1 MLSLSVQTY
10 LVAAKAA
17 TASNSSWVAPTI
29 AVSLLALVVSLGT
42 FFAAGRRARLE
53 RQRQVFANAFEAVM
67 EYREYPFIVRRRNAD
82 EAAKERQR
90 ISGELSKVQARVNAF
105 KARLLVEDP
114 LVGRKYKEL
123 VVKTREVAGGMI
135 REAWNEPAVTAD
147 DEIHAPVRYD
157 FSAIDNADNEYL
169 RAVAN
174 HLDWLPTSIAR
185 WRRERRMDKNA

>member
-10 LVAAKAA
+10 LFAAKTA

-29 AVSLLALVVSLGT
+29 VVSLLALAVSLGT
-42 FFAAGRRARLE
+42 FFAAGRRGRLD
-53 RQRQVFANAFEAVM
+53 RQRQVFADAFEAVI
-67 EYREYPFIVRRRNAD
+67 EYREYPFIVRRRNTD

-105 KARLLVEDP
+105 KGRLLVEDP

-123 VVKTREVAGGMI
+123 VAKTRVVVGGLI
-135 REAWNEPAVTAD
+135 REAWNERAVTAD
-147 DEIHAPVRYD
+147 DEIHAPVSYD

-169 RAVAN
+169 RAVAD

-185 WRRERRMDKNA
+185 WRRERRTDKNP

>member
-135 REAWNEPAVTAD
+135 REAWNELAVTAD
-147 DEIHAPVRYD
+147 DEIHAPVGYD
-157 FSAIDNADNEYL
+157 SSATDHADNEYL